1 MGPMLLRH
9 TRYYNIGRSYVISKE
24 HLLACLLTGVATL
37 PQSVPCGGTG
47 GGHVETL
54 DFFDGLC
61 WNQSPARCRPRM
73 CAVARYNVCC
83 PLIVPHDRNV
93 TVTCV
98 VRNNSG
104 DV

>member
-54 DFFDGLC
+54 AFFTASAGI
-61 WNQSPARCRPRM
+61 SRPPAVDHACVRLPG
-73 CAVARYNVCC
+73 
-83 PLIVPHDRNV
+83 II
-93 TVTCV
+93 CV
-98 VRNNSG
+98 VR
-104 DV
+104 